1 MRQRRGFT
9 LVEILI
15 VVTILGVLAAIVI
28 PAIANSATSARQ
40 TTLAMNIALLRRFIP
55 VYQSQHFELSPGYP
69 DGDQSAAPTEAAF
82 VAQATMAS
90 TKEGETALRGTPG
103 YPCGPYLSKIPA
115 NPFNQLETILMLG
128 DSEAFPV
135 TPDGKYGWIYRAASG
150 EVRPGNSGSDGM
162 GRPYYDY

>member
-1 MRQRRGFT
+1 MRQKRGFT

-15 VVTILGVLAAIVI
+15 VVTLLGVLAAIVI
-28 PAIANSATSARQ
+28 PTIANSATSARQ

-69 DGDQSAAPTEAAF
+69 NGDRSAAPTEAAF

-90 TKEGETALRGTPG
+90 TKYGETAPRGTPG

-115 NPFNQLETILMLG
+115 NPFNRLDTILVLG
-128 DSEAFPV
+128 PGEAFPAA
-135 TPDGKYGWIYRAASG
+135 PDGSYGWIYLATTG
-150 EVRPGNSGSDGM
+150 EIRPGNSGADGM
-162 GRPYYDY
+162 GRPYYEY